1 MKGASAKR
9 QRRRR
14 SVHDL
19 YEGLSPFMANERF
32 NNNILYVER

>member
-1 MKGASAKR
+1 MKGAKPQPR
-9 QRRRR
+9 LR

-32 NNNILYVER
+32 NNNIL